1 MIEPSTTQPERKMA
15 NVTRAQVNKA
25 IKSLGQIELIKGNGY
40 FYFVGD
46 SVIVD
51 ASGVYVNS
59 IGQLTLDQWIAE
71 AKEVISEI
79 HGLRI

>member
-1 MIEPSTTQPERKMA
+1 MA

-46 SVIVD
+46 SVSVD

-59 IGQLTLDQWIAE
+59 IGQLTLEQWIAE
-71 AKEVISEI
+71 AKEVLHS
-79 HGLRI
+79 

>member
-1 MIEPSTTQPERKMA
+1 MA

-25 IKSLGQIELIKGNGY
+25 IKNLGQIELIKGNGY

-46 SVIVD
+46 SVSVD

-71 AKEVISEI
+71 ANAVMESA
-79 HGLRI
+79 